1 MSSVTKWHAIER
13 LYLRHSSSPLGASDL
28 QAWQLLDSPYA
39 FSTLSA
45 GELPLHKPKASP
57 LKRSSLVFPSQWEAH
72 FMYAT
77 TMNSSTMVVL
87 SFFLFFLFKTFFFP
101 FCFLLPLK
109 KCSPDTTHLL
119 LSLFAV
125 FFHHVLFIVCFS
137 LIDDDARF

>member
-87 SFFLFFLFKTFFFP
+87 SFFLFFLFKTFFFSILFSFTSQKMLP
-101 FCFLLPLK
+101 GHNSFTFESFC
-109 KCSPDTTHLL
+109 C
-119 LSLFAV
+119 LFPSCLVYCV
-125 FFHHVLFIVCFS
+125 FFT
-137 LIDDDARF
+137 DR